1 VTTRPGTESASRTE
15 IDRVGESALIEAAL
29 AGDERAFRSM
39 YRAETPAMYR
49 LALRMTGGS
58 SSAAEDV
65 VQEAWG
71 RALRALAAFERRAT
85 LRTWLSRIVARCA
98 LERVRWE
105 QRAGET
111 LPDPEHLA
119 DARPRGRE
127 ERIDLERAFRALPDG
142 YRAVLV
148 LHDIEGYTHEDIGA
162 LLGVSTGT
170 SKSQLSRGR
179 AWLRQALGQDYRLE

>member
-1 VTTRPGTESASRTE
+1 VTTRPGVESASGSE
-15 IDRVGESALIEAAL
+15 SDRASENALIEAAL

-58 SSAAEDV
+58 ASAAEDV

-85 LRTWLSRIVARCA
+85 LRTWLARIVVRCA

-105 QRAGET
+105 RRDGET

-119 DARPRGRE
+119 DAHLGGRE

-142 YRAVLV
+142 YREVLV

-162 LLGVSTGT
+162 FLGVSTGT
-170 SKSQLSRGR
+170 SKSQLSRAR
-179 AWLRQALGQDYRLE
+179 AWLRRALGRDYRLE